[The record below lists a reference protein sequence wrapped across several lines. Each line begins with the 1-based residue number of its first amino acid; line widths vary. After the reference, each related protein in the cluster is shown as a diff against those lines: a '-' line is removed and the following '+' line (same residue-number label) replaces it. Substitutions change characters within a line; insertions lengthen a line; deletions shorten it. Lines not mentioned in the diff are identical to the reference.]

1 MEEVNPDSGKAE
13 RSKSTGHLVIT
24 LPKAKNVI
32 IRPKTNLEDEKK
44 INKIPAVESEKSKS
58 STTFL
63 DVSNPNED
71 MDFSRI
77 VVPQQ
82 NDFDDLPNLESIDDD
97 EADEVVD

>member
-44 INKIPAVESEKSKS
+44 VKIPAESEKSKS

-63 DVSNPNED
+63 DVLNPNED

-97 EADEVVD
+97 EAE